1 MIVKLVHGL
10 IQGRID
16 AIVVA
21 IGGMAFDLVK
31 GNRFKAIDLVQQ
43 GLPKLGIFNWFA
55 MVAPIVLLPFYP
67 PTLLHGV
74 DDVSRVG
81 INIDGNI
88 CAFEGF

>member
-67 PTLLHGV
+67 PTCLLYPS
-74 DDVSRVG
+74 DVA
-81 INIDGNI
+81 D
-88 CAFEGF
+88 E